1 MTHLTTGS
9 SGGSPGRG
17 SPDRARPRLRM
28 LSRRAVLITTLQALV
43 SLAACA
49 APRPVAGPEPSISLS
64 PSPVAPS
71 PVATSSGGDQVARPT
86 PSQVASCTASLPAV
100 VAPTPIPYPGY
111 AQQEPDTG
119 LHVTSGALR
128 VDLASYR
135 LKVSGLVDRPLSL
148 SYDDLR
154 CLPKVQAEV
163 RLECPGYFVDWA
175 TLAGP
180 TIASVIALA
189 GPRPDVAL
197 VTLSSVN
204 GYSTHFS
211 LAEAQAEENFLAYE
225 WGTRGEP
232 LPTSHG
238 FPLRAALPSKPG
250 SAWVKWLEE
259 IQLS

>member
-1 MTHLTTGS
+1 MTHLTMGS
-9 SGGSPGRG
+9 SGER
-17 SPDRARPRLRM
+17 PDRGRPRLRL
-28 LSRRAVLITTLQALV
+28 LSRRAVLVTTLQALV
-43 SLAACA
+43 SLAACTV
-49 APRPVAGPEPSISLS
+49 PRSESVVGPEPLIG
-64 PSPVAPS
+64 PSPVAPL
-71 PVATSSGGDQVARPT
+71 SGGGQGGA
-86 PSQVASCTASLPAV
+86 CLASLPTV
-100 VAPTPIPYPGY
+100 VPPTPIPYPGY

-119 LHVTSGALR
+119 LHVTSNALH
-128 VDLASYR
+128 VDLAGYR
-135 LKVSGLVDRPLSL
+135 LRVFGLVNQPLSL

-154 CLPKVQAEV
+154 CQPKVQAEV

-189 GPRPDVAL
+189 DPRPEAAL
-197 VTLSSVN
+197 VTLTSVN

-225 WGTRGEP
+225 WGSRGEP
-232 LPTSHG
+232 LPAAHG
-238 FPLRAALPSKPG
+238 FPLAAALPSKPG

>member
-1 MTHLTTGS
+1 MAPL
-9 SGGSPGRG
+9 SGGGQG
-17 SPDRARPRLRM
+17 G
-28 LSRRAVLITTLQALV
+28 
-43 SLAACA
+43 AC
-49 APRPVAGPEPSISLS
+49 L
-64 PSPVAPS
+64 
-71 PVATSSGGDQVARPT
+71 
-86 PSQVASCTASLPAV
+86 ASLPTV
-100 VAPTPIPYPGY
+100 VPPTPIPYPGY

-119 LHVTSGALR
+119 LHVTSNALH

-135 LKVSGLVDRPLSL
+135 LRVFGLVDQPLSL

-189 GPRPDVAL
+189 GPRPGVAT
-197 VTLSSVN
+197 VTLTSVN
-204 GYSTHFS
+204 GYSTRFS
-211 LAEAQAEENFLAYE
+211 LAEAQAEENFLAYA
-225 WGTRGEP
+225 WGSRGEP
-232 LPTSHG
+232 LPASHG
-238 FPLRAALPSKPG
+238 FPLRVAVPSKPG

>member
-1 MTHLTTGS
+1 MTHLTLGS
-9 SGGSPGRG
+9 SGG
-17 SPDRARPRLRM
+17 RPRLRM
-28 LSRRAVLITTLQALV
+28 LSRRVVLVTTLQALV
-43 SLAACA
+43 SLAACTV
-49 APRPVAGPEPSISLS
+49 PRPEPVASPKLVIS
-64 PSPVAPS
+64 PAPTPVAPS
-71 PVATSSGGDQVARPT
+71 PGGDQGARLT
-86 PSQVASCTASLPAV
+86 PSQGASCTASLPTV
-100 VAPTPIPYPGY
+100 TPPTPIPYPGY

-135 LKVSGLVDRPLSL
+135 LKVSGLVDQPLNL

-180 TIASVIALA
+180 TLASVIALA
-189 GPRPDVAL
+189 GPRPGVAT
-197 VTLSSVN
+197 VTLTSVN

-225 WGTRGEP
+225 WGRGGEP
-232 LPTSHG
+232 LPASHG

>member
-1 MTHLTTGS
+1 
-9 SGGSPGRG
+9 
-17 SPDRARPRLRM
+17 M

-43 SLAACA
+43 SLAACTV
-49 APRPVAGPEPSISLS
+49 PRPEPSIGPS
-64 PSPVAPS
+64 PSPVAPL
-71 PVATSSGGDQVARPT
+71 PGGDQGARLT
-86 PSQVASCTASLPAV
+86 PSEGAGYAGSCTGSLPPV

-111 AQQEPDTG
+111 AQQEPETG

-128 VDLASYR
+128 IDLASYR
-135 LKVSGLVDRPLSL
+135 LKVSGLVNQPLSL

-180 TIASVIALA
+180 TLASVMALA
-189 GPRPDVAL
+189 GPRPEAAR
-197 VTLSSVN
+197 VTLTSVN
-204 GYSTHFS
+204 GYATHFS
-211 LAEAQAEENFLAYE
+211 LAEAQAEENFLATE
-225 WGTRGEP
+225 WGRRGEP
-232 LPTSHG
+232 LPASHG

-259 IQLS
+259 IRLS

>member
-1 MTHLTTGS
+1 
-9 SGGSPGRG
+9 
-17 SPDRARPRLRM
+17 
-28 LSRRAVLITTLQALV
+28 
-43 SLAACA
+43 
-49 APRPVAGPEPSISLS
+49 
-64 PSPVAPS
+64 
-71 PVATSSGGDQVARPT
+71 
-86 PSQVASCTASLPAV
+86 V
-100 VAPTPIPYPGY
+100 VPPTPIPYPGY

-119 LHVTSGALR
+119 LHVTSNALH
-128 VDLASYR
+128 VDLAGYR
-135 LKVSGLVDRPLSL
+135 LRVFGLVDQPLSL

-189 GPRPDVAL
+189 GPRPGVAT
-197 VTLSSVN
+197 VTLTSVN

-225 WGTRGEP
+225 WGSRGEP
-232 LPTSHG
+232 LPASHG